1 MELADFQNMWREHDR
16 KVMENISI
24 NKTIFKNI
32 LTERAEKKIR
42 WLRAKAIFNLG
53 LPIILLATILIPN
66 IVYRNDINFIIGVVL
81 FGSVFIVSYV
91 WAFQYFIKVSRID
104 FNDTNDT
111 ITSVKKNLIELEK
124 YKFRITKLGYI
135 LIPFAIIGVFMMIEI
150 PLFSKHVLLPIVL
163 IIITMIISIYITFK
177 FSIIESFKKINK
189 EISDIE
195 KLEKE

>member
-1 MELADFQNMWREHDR
+1 MELADFQNTWREHDK

-32 LTERAEKKIR
+32 LTERAERKINWMR
-42 WLRAKAIFNLG
+42 TKAIFNLL
-53 LPIILLATILIPN
+53 LPIVLLATILIPN

-81 FGSVFIVSYV
+81 FGSVFIVSYI

-104 FNDTNDT
+104 FNDT
-111 ITSVKKNLIELEK
+111 ITSAKKDLIELEK
-124 YKFRITKLGYI
+124 YKFKITKLGYI
-135 LIPFAIIGVFMMIEI
+135 LIPFAIIGIFMMIEI
-150 PLFSKHVLLPIVL
+150 PLFSKNTLLPIML
-163 IIITMIISIYITFK
+163 IIITMLVSIYITFK
-177 FSIIESFKKINK
+177 FSIIESFKKINH